1 MVNNSNMKARIC
13 QLHKT
18 EAEWNKL
25 PDFIPL
31 AGEFIVFDPDRQHL
45 YARVK
50 IGDGVTKLQN
60 LSFLI
65 DPAID
70 EFLESRCDKIIDAG
84 RVIDYK
90 K

>member
-1 MVNNSNMKARIC
+1 MKDSSMKARIS

-18 EAEWNKL
+18 ESEWNKL

-31 AGEFIVFDPDRQHL
+31 SGELIVFDPDRQHR
-45 YARVK
+45 YARLK

-60 LSFLI
+60 LVFII
-65 DPAID
+65 DPAVD
-70 EFLESRCDKIIDAG
+70 EFLSTRCDKIIDAG
-84 RVIDYK
+84 RVTDYK

>member
-1 MVNNSNMKARIC
+1 MKDPTMRARIC

-18 EAEWNKL
+18 ESEWNKL

-31 AGEFIVFDPDRQHL
+31 PGELIVFDPDRQHR

-50 IGDGVTKLQN
+50 IGDGITKLQN
-60 LSFLI
+60 ISFLI
-65 DPAID
+65 DPAVD
-70 EFLESRCDKIIDAG
+70 DFLSVHCDKIIDAG
-84 RVIDYK
+84 RITDYK